1 MIKLNKLIQTLL
13 ITSIVATGSAG
24 AADIASANE
33 KDPVRS
39 TLLESKE
46 KNKGVTVHA
55 NGNNIAMVVTGLDD
69 KYVTGR
75 NQQASRIIIRLDR
88 IDGISAAF

>member
-1 MIKLNKLIQTLL
+1 MIKLKKLMQALL
-13 ITSIVATGSAG
+13 ITSIVAAGSAS
-24 AADIASANE
+24 AADTTAATE

-46 KNKGVTVHA
+46 KNKGVTVHT

-69 KYVTGR
+69 KYVIGR